1 MEVKFHIS
9 QDGRVPKR
17 KYAKAACDACRRRK
31 RKCCHEK
38 TKRPQA
44 SPSANLEGNDAGH
57 GSSDANYSL
66 RPSNRAP
73 VSRDH
78 RSTEESQRQT
88 QAPRFPVE
96 QRQRTQSESS
106 SRLLQADRFIGD
118 LNPVAFFV
126 DDTNTRLMGGRA
138 HQKDV
143 GVWLDRDNDLV
154 SGEESHENPS
164 LGQRGNP
171 RRTVLLPPRQSQE
184 ALVDIYLRRIHPI
197 LPLIDEHDFQRQFKE
212 GCASP
217 YLTQVICLAASKDHE
232 AEPYLRLANTDIL
245 PRGEFGN
252 LVYDELSQAIALR
265 LERKRTT
272 LIQILAL
279 LSLHVSGSR
288 SFEDSSLYLAQAI
301 HHAQSMGFHI
311 TRGPAQDKKPTI
323 ALFWSLWALDR
334 YNAAI
339 QGRPL
344 VIHDRD
350 LGQQLVDVIA
360 LFETPFRVFLSLASV
375 LADVFVVFRPALEGP
390 VDFDKPEIPRFEDII
405 DKSDAWEIP
414 QDTILSLEFVYL
426 AIAILSSRPW
436 VLKDQPKSNSLYAR
450 QDLAVHR
457 MVSLIHIC
465 DTPQLL
471 PLPILS
477 YAISLGFCV
486 AYKQTKRCQLLS
498 TRITAKQHLQTLY
511 KSLEALSSTWWSAQA
526 MTQLGRRALSEVQR
540 TTEKTNEL
548 PRWRQL
554 SDPVPLAEYINTPM
568 PPVSTASDPVNGVV
582 ARPEQ
587 AVDLADVEN
596 DAFSYFP
603 ENPSLDIDH
612 LLGNLL
618 NITVPTCPTNPSFT
632 DFDLGWVD
640 QFGYPN
646 FY

>member
-31 RKCCHEK
+31 CCHEK
-38 TKRPQA
+38 KKR
-44 SPSANLEGNDAGH
+44 SPATPSVNLEDNDA
-57 GSSDANYSL
+57 SYSL
-66 RPSNRAP
+66 QPSTRAP
-73 VSRDH
+73 VS
-78 RSTEESQRQT
+78 TEEPQRQT

-96 QRQRTQSESS
+96 QRQSSQPECS

-118 LNPVAFFV
+118 LNPVVFFV

-154 SGEESHENPS
+154 SGGEPHAENLSSESSSHHTR
-164 LGQRGNP
+164 GQRGNT
-171 RRTVLLPPRQSQE
+171 RRAVLLPPRQSQE
-184 ALVDIYLRRIHPI
+184 ALVDIYLRRIYPI
-197 LPLIDEHDFQRQFKE
+197 LPLIDEHDFQQQFKE

-217 YLTQVICLAASKDHE
+217 YLIQVICLAASKDHE

-245 PRGEFGN
+245 SRGEFGN
-252 LVYDELSQAIALR
+252 LLYDELSQVIALR

-279 LSLHVSGSR
+279 LSLHVPGSR

-301 HHAQSMGFHI
+301 HHAQSMGIHM
-311 TRGPAQDKKPTI
+311 TRGPAQERKPAI

-334 YNAAI
+334 YTAAI

-350 LGQQLVDVIA
+350 LGQRLADVIA
-360 LFETPFRVFLSLASV
+360 LFEAPFRVFLSLASV
-375 LADVFVVFRPALEGP
+375 LADVFVVYRPALEAP
-390 VDFDKPEIPRFEDII
+390 IDSDKPEIPRFEDII
-405 DKSDAWEIP
+405 DRCGAWNIP
-414 QDTILSLEFVYL
+414 PDTILSLEFVYL
-426 AIAILSSRPW
+426 AIALLSSRPW
-436 VLKDQPKSNSLYAR
+436 VLKDQPKSNSLYVR
-450 QDLAVHR
+450 QDLAVYR
-457 MVSLIHIC
+457 MVSLIQIC
-465 DTPQLL
+465 DSAQLL
-471 PLPILS
+471 PLPIVS

-486 AYKQTKRCQLLS
+486 AYKQIKRCQLLS
-498 TRITAKQHLQTLY
+498 TQLTAKQHLQALY
-511 KSLEALSSTWWSAQA
+511 KSLEALSPTWWSAQA

-540 TTEKTNEL
+540 TTEKINEL
-548 PRWRQL
+548 PGRNRP
-554 SDPVPLAEYINTPM
+554 SDPVPLAEYINTPV
-568 PPVSTASDPVNGVV
+568 PPGSPASDPVTGMV
-582 ARPEQ
+582 ARTEQ
-587 AVDLADVEN
+587 AVDLADMED
-596 DAFSYFP
+596 DAFSYFSG
-603 ENPSLDIDH
+603 NTSLDIDS

-632 DFDLGWVD
+632 DFDLSWDD
-640 QFGYPN
+640 QSGYAS